1 MGRTRSVNTK
11 KRLGKLSE
19 VQMSKISIS
28 QNLCSAKF
36 HFPYFSKF
44 KFSGTQKTHFREYPF
59 SRIPIL
65 SVVKDFELKNPFSR
79 KPIFARIDCSWL
91 TDWTSRHPCPTISER
106 EVSKKQNP
114 TVHGLIKTFFRW
126 TESMFSKH
134 ILDAFPIFG
143 RLEFRPTFSG
153 NYVVYDITLV
163 RSIFEANRCL
173 VFIDTKSQVI

>member
-28 QNLCSAKF
+28 QILCSAKF

-79 KPIFARIDCSWL
+79 KPIFARIDCTQYTPLGFIRMTQIWQIFPAASGG
-91 TDWTSRHPCPTISER
+91 R
-106 EVSKKQNP
+106 EKSGIWGSQNAILQGKSAILRVSKPQNFP
-114 TVHGLIKTFFRW
+114 AAEGGRKNRYFGPSKSSFLGGKTVRKRSQ
-126 TESMFSKH
+126 TE
-134 ILDAFPIFG
+134 PI
-143 RLEFRPTFSG
+143 
-153 NYVVYDITLV
+153 
-163 RSIFEANRCL
+163 
-173 VFIDTKSQVI
+173 